1 MLRPAWSIGTYKPS
15 TLLMARNTMS
25 ASMPEGAGDEFY
37 ELILCSL
44 ELIASLGDTIYEAA
58 LFQMELV
65 EAMGL
70 TGPAGRRVTL
80 GEL

>member
-1 MLRPAWSIGTYKPS
+1 
-15 TLLMARNTMS
+15 MARNTMS
-25 ASMPEGAGDEFY
+25 APLSEAAGEEFF

-44 ELIASLGDTIYEAA
+44 ELIATLGDTIYQAGQ
-58 LFQMELV
+58 FQMELI

-80 GEL
+80 GEF